1 MILPYLQNIDREYY
15 NRYTGFNLP
24 YLNELKIFLVN
35 PMPMPED
42 TFVKNI
48 LAKDEVDEFKV
59 APGKIPKKLHSAL
72 TDLIDQLY
80 FYNEEE
86 NAMVNSVITYLSMS
100 MNPDLA
106 YIHSKL
112 APLQEIHSKLID
124 LEVGSDGLTVFAKF
138 LYNRSRMMGLQSF
151 HGLRP
156 AELELTTGFDKLV
169 DAKQLAKMLARMNNI
184 HSALNALRLELPP
197 PRFGGKDQPIY
208 EMINEITVAM
218 LAYRKSLIAPEKAG
232 LGDVDL
238 AASEAVLW
246 KQDPTPAADDNLMT
260 TIKKYDEM
268 ELPFT
273 PADFL
278 LSLNE
283 GVRLSGIN
291 LMV

>member
-1 MILPYLQNIDREYY
+1 MILPFLQNIDREFY

-24 YLNELKIFLVN
+24 YLTELKLYLVS
-35 PMPMPED
+35 PVPED
-42 TFVKNI
+42 IFVKNI

-59 APGKIPKKLHSAL
+59 ATGKIPKKLHSAL

-86 NAMVNSVITYLSMS
+86 NAVINSIITYLSMS
-100 MNPDLA
+100 MQPDLA
-106 YIHSKL
+106 YIHGKL
-112 APLQEIHSKLID
+112 APLQEIHSKLMD
-124 LEVGSDGLTVFAKF
+124 LEVGSDGLTIFAKF
-138 LYNRSRMMGLQSF
+138 LYNRTRMVAMQSTRGLNEK
-151 HGLRP
+151 
-156 AELELTTGFDKLV
+156 ELTLTTGFDKLV
-169 DAKQLAKMLARMNNI
+169 DAKELAKMLCRMNNI
-184 HSALNALRLELPP
+184 HSALSAMRLELAPP
-197 PRFGGKDQPIY
+197 KFGSKEVQIY
-208 EMINEITVAM
+208 EMINEISVAM

-246 KQDPTPAADDNLMT
+246 KQNPTPAADDNLMS
-260 TIKKYDEM
+260 TIQKYDEM

-273 PADFL
+273 PSDFL